1 MEVTLGIVA
10 IIFAGVAAYF
20 GYRAYV
26 LAGVLADDREYLEEL
41 EFLYGMLLDKTRA
54 AYEEMKRI
62 DSKGAF
68 ESDDEAGTTFAL
80 LKQVVDDL
88 TEGQYGTKKEEE

>member
-1 MEVTLGIVA
+1 MQIILGIVA
-10 IIFAGVAAYF
+10 IVFASLAGYF

-41 EFLYGMLLDKTRA
+41 EFLYAMLLDKTRA

-80 LKQVVDDL
+80 LKQVIDDL